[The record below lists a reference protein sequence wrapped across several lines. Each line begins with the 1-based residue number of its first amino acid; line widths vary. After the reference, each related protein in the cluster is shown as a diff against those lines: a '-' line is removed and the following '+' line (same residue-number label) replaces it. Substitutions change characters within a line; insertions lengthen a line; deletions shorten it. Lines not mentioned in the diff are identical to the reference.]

1 MEEAISRLA
10 LALEELE
17 EKRREEEIHRS
28 VGENWKKIARTIDRC
43 LLKTRTEGPLNLPQ
57 VFLQNLK
64 ALKKTQKVLNNL
76 SLGWL
81 EIPCRISPQ
90 GK

>member
-1 MEEAISRLA
+1 MEEAISRLT

-43 LLKTRTEGPLNLPQ
+43 S
-57 VFLQNLK
+57 
-64 ALKKTQKVLNNL
+64 LKKGQKV
-76 SLGWL
+76 
-81 EIPCRISPQ
+81 P
-90 GK
+90 